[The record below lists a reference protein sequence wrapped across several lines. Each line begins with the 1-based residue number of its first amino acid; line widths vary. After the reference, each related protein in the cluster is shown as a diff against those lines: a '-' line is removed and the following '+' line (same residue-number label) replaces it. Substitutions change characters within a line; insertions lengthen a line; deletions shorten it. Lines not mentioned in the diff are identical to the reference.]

1 MADGL
6 TTLESRHS
14 YPQTVTK
21 IEATILEK
29 GLTVFARIDHA
40 AGARF
45 AGLALRPTLLLIFG
59 NAKGGT
65 PLMQEMQTIGIDL
78 PLKLLVWE
86 DEDGIS
92 WISYNDPTWIAARHG
107 LSADAH
113 VEVLANLLRA
123 VASAGSS

>member
-1 MADGL
+1 MAEGL
-6 TTLESRHS
+6 ATLKSRHS
-14 YPQTVTK
+14 HAQTVTN
-21 IEATILEK
+21 IEAAILDK

-40 AGARF
+40 AGAQA
-45 AGLALRPTLLLIFG
+45 AGLVLRPTLLLIFG

-92 WISYNDPTWIAARHG
+92 WISYNDPTWIAARYG
-107 LSADAH
+107 LSADPHA
-113 VEVLANLLRA
+113 EVLANVLRL
-123 VASAGSS
+123 VARAGGS